1 MRRRAPAA
9 TVLTCSSFVEPV
21 LRTVDWLGRRS
32 DSVRVDAYTL
42 YAKNARPGT
51 TALAG
56 TRCEV
61 RGVSAAA
68 GGCSAAVRQCGSA
81 RLSRPVK
88 KQPRVKVSI
97 GLEVQRA

>member
-1 MRRRAPAA
+1 MRRRAPTA
-9 TVLTCSSFVEPV
+9 TVLTCSSFVETV

-56 TRCEV
+56 TRV

-68 GGCSAAVRQCGSA
+68 GGCSAAVHVFLCR
-81 RLSRPVK
+81 
-88 KQPRVKVSI
+88 
-97 GLEVQRA
+97 